1 MPKEKESIVV
11 SDRSQIT
18 LPSALHKPPGLRGSS
33 APTAE
38 KVSGKIAPTPATV
51 IETESY
57 SAEQIAEWNRADTLR
72 QSQRRRLLDKLR
84 NKPRA

>member
-33 APTAE
+33 A
-38 KVSGKIAPTPATV
+38 IAPTPATV